1 MGGRIFKAFASIFT
15 GGKKKP
21 KKVTDKAPA
30 QKAANQA
37 QQQRQRTLGAGYG
50 GQTIMSGTSGVTEQA
65 QTGKTVLG
73 G

>member
-1 MGGRIFKAFASIFT
+1 MGGVFKAFASIFT
-15 GGKKKP
+15 GGKKKA
-21 KKVTDKAPA
+21 KKVTDKLPA

-37 QQQRQRTLGAGYG
+37 QQLRQRTLGEGYG
-50 GQTIMSGTSGVTEQA
+50 EQNMMSGTSGVTEQA